1 MKGRPSKRS
10 DAPRLK
16 FGGKISVVP
25 RRYCRL
31 ERLWIPKATREGL
44 EALRL
49 QLQQE
54 TSGNDE
60 VFFIEPAKSE
70 RASLVNVWLADEAVI
85 AKMMRRGRPWAPET
99 FLQLPSKSP
108 SRIAICTDGFEGQI
122 WQAEQIISSRW
133 WRDEPAVEQW
143 LEFVNGTDISVG
155 LPDVEDFD
163 WYAVPDPQIVEWRSD
178 LTIMD
183 LGRESIARLVSPV
196 KVAAFAALL
205 LSAPAGMLGGSY
217 FRLYQHNAALEA
229 ELSEKSGRLDAIENA
244 RRSAFEARRA
254 ADAFSV
260 VGDTLAF
267 IDAIKTLK
275 IAVGETPIEIEFV
288 ELSNRYLEVR
298 ISGADARTIP
308 ALIEALNNSVSWN
321 DVSAATNRAGQVV
334 VKGYVS
340 GLPDE
345 TG

>member
-1 MKGRPSKRS
+1 MKGKPSRPGN
-10 DAPRLK
+10 APKLK

-25 RRYCRL
+25 RRFCRL
-31 ERLWIPKATREGL
+31 ERLWIPKASREGL

-54 TSGNDE
+54 TSRQGE

-70 RASLVNVWLADEAVI
+70 RVSLVNVWLADEAIV

-99 FLQLPSKSP
+99 FLQAPSVTP

-122 WQAEQIISSRW
+122 WQDEQLISSRW
-133 WRDEPAVEQW
+133 WRDAPSVEHW
-143 LEFVNGTDISVG
+143 SDFVNGTDISVG
-155 LPDVEDFD
+155 LPDVEDYD
-163 WYAVPDPQIVEWRSD
+163 WYEVPEPQNVRWRSD
-178 LTIMD
+178 LSVMD
-183 LGRESIARLVSPV
+183 LGRDSLARLVSPV

-217 FRLYQHNAALEA
+217 VRLTQQNSALEA
-229 ELSEKSGRLDAIENA
+229 ELSEKSGRLNAIENA

-275 IAVGETPIEIEFV
+275 IAVGATPIEIEFA

-298 ISGADARTIP
+298 ISGADARSIP
-308 ALIEALNNSVSWN
+308 TLIEALNNSVSWN

-334 VKGYVS
+334 VKGYVT